1 MVIFVYRMS
10 VQDLLQQY
18 QNTPRLFQ
26 LADRLTFALPSAGSS
41 GQKIYLKNLQGSSSQ
56 FVVAAAFLHP
66 SCSQL
71 NHIIILNDAE
81 EAAYFHNTLENLTEA
96 LDIFYFPSSFKNRKN
111 YQLLNSSHVMLRTE
125 ALTKIA
131 AGGNKKVIVTYPEAL
146 FEKVVLPDTLSANII
161 LIKSG
166 DTLNVEQLLLRLSD
180 YGFERT
186 DFVYEP
192 GQFAIRGGIL
202 DIYSFGNEKPY
213 RVELFGNDVDSI
225 RIVDPET
232 QLSERKLLQ
241 VSIIPN
247 VDTQFKSEE
256 RISLFDFLPEN
267 TIVWIQDYELCKE
280 RLSESEEDL
289 QAFLRFQEELKNSFL
304 SQTTAE
310 KKAALRKEQEDQE
323 DKLIKKDITVNDFIS
338 PANLKDELTRKHL
351 VEFGYQSYLANFEIE
366 FHTKEQPAFNRK
378 FDLLINDLKSWEA
391 KKFALYIF
399 AENPK
404 QLERLRSIFDDLKA
418 EIIFNPLTV
427 SIHEGFIDE
436 DQKIVCYTDHQV
448 FQRYHKYKVK
458 QAYNKNKA
466 ITLRTLRELQPGD
479 FVTHIDHGVGI
490 FSGLQKLEVNGRLQ
504 EAVRLI
510 YKDTDI
516 LYVNI
521 NSLHKIAKY
530 TGKDGSVP
538 KVNKLGSDVWNKLK
552 EKTKVKVKEIAFDL
566 IKLYAKRKAQ
576 QGFQHTP
583 DNYMQTELEASFIYE
598 DTPDQSKAVIDV
610 KKDMESPSP
619 MDRLVCGDVGFGKTE
634 VAIRAAFKT
643 CVDGKQAAVLVPTTI
658 LAFQHFQTFSERL
671 KDFPVTVDYINRFK
685 SAKEKKETLKKL
697 EEGKIDIII
706 GTHGLLGKDVKFKDL
721 GLLVVDEEQKFGVG
735 HKEKIKTLRTAVDCL
750 TLTATPIPRTL
761 QFSLMGARDLSIMNT
776 PPPNRQPIQTEVQVY
791 NEDFIREA
799 IYFETE
805 RGGQVF
811 FIYNRIAGLPEMA
824 AIIQALCPDLS
835 IGFAHGQMEGHV
847 LEEKIFD
854 FIDRRYDVLICTNI
868 VESGVDIPN
877 VNTIIV
883 NNAHQFGLSDLHQ
896 LRGRVGRSNRKA
908 FCYLLAPPMST
919 LPNDSKKRLQTLE
932 QHSELGSGFQIAM
945 RDLDI
950 RGAGNMLGGEQS
962 GFMAEIGF
970 EMYQKIL
977 DEAIRELK
985 RTEFKELFKDEIA
998 KQDDFVAD
1006 CTIDTDLEILI
1017 PDYFVESVGERLSLY
1032 QRLDNCDTE
1041 DELLAMKKELEDRF
1055 GVLPQQVLDLF
1066 IIVRC
1071 RKLAVD
1077 LGFEKMS
1084 LKNSTLRC
1092 FFINR
1097 ADSPYFESSTFQRIM
1112 QFLQTETN
1120 KGKLKQ
1126 TGKLFLLVAH
1136 DLKGMNDMHQFLKS
1150 MHTYCFS
1157 GAAVPA

>member
-1 MVIFVYRMS
+1 
-10 VQDLLQQY
+10 
-18 QNTPRLFQ
+18 NTPRLFQ
-26 LADRLTFALPSAGSS
+26 LADRFTFAQP
-41 GQKIYLKNLQGSSSQ
+41 QKIYLKNLQGSSSQ
-56 FVVAAAFLHP
+56 FVVSAAFLHP
-66 SCSQL
+66 SCARL
-71 NHIIILNDAE
+71 NHLIILNDAE
-81 EAAYFHNTLENLTEA
+81 EAAYFHNTLENLTDA

-131 AGGNKKVIVTYPEAL
+131 AGGNKKILVTYPEAL
-146 FEKVVLPDTLSANII
+146 FEKVVLPATLSSNII
-161 LIKSG
+161 HIKSG
-166 DTLNVEQLLLRLSD
+166 DRLNVEELLLKLAD

-241 VSIIPN
+241 VTIIPN
-247 VDTQFKSEE
+247 VDTQFPDED

-267 TIVWIQDYELCKE
+267 TVFWIQDYELCKE
-280 RLSESEEDL
+280 HLADCEEDL
-289 QAFLRFQEELKNSFL
+289 QVFLRMMNESGLVSREADSDKI
-304 SQTTAE
+304 E
-310 KKAALRKEQEDQE
+310 KKNVT
-323 DKLIKKDITVNDFIS
+323 INDFIS
-338 PANLKDELTRKHL
+338 TESLKDGLTKKYL
-351 VEFGYQSYLANFEIE
+351 VEFGYQSHLADFEIE
-366 FHTKEQPAFNRK
+366 FRTKEQPAFNRQ
-378 FDLLINDLKSWEA
+378 FDFLIRDLKSWEA
-391 KKFALYIF
+391 KQFQLYIF

-404 QLERLRSIFDDLKA
+404 QLERLQSIFDDLKA
-418 EIIFNPLTV
+418 EIVFNPIST

-466 ITLRTLRELQPGD
+466 LTLRTLRELQPGD

-538 KVNKLGSDVWNKLK
+538 KVNKLGSDVWNRLK
-552 EKTKVKVKEIAFDL
+552 EKTKTKVKEIAFDL
-566 IKLYAKRKAQ
+566 IKLYAKRKTQ

-598 DTPDQSKAVIDV
+598 DTPDQSKATADV
-610 KKDMESPSP
+610 KKDMESLSP

-634 VAIRAAFKT
+634 IAIRAAFKT
-643 CVDGKQAAVLVPTTI
+643 CLDGKQAAILVPTTI
-658 LAFQHFQTFSERL
+658 LAFQHYQTFSERL

-706 GTHGLLGKDVKFKDL
+706 GTHGLLGKEVKFKDL

-776 PPPNRQPIQTEVQVY
+776 PPPNRQPIQTEVRVY

-811 FIYNRIAGLPEMA
+811 FIYNRIAGLAEMA

-835 IGFAHGQMEGHV
+835 IGFAHGQMEGHH
-847 LEEKIFD
+847 LEERILN
-854 FIDRRYDVLICTNI
+854 FIDRKYDVLVCTNI

-877 VNTIIV
+877 VNTILV

-896 LRGRVGRSNRKA
+896 LRGRVGRSNKKA

-985 RTEFKELFKDEIA
+985 RTEFKELFKEEIA
-998 KQDDFVAD
+998 KQDDFVQD

-1017 PDYFVESVGERLSLY
+1017 PDQYVESITERLSLY
-1032 QRLDNCDTE
+1032 QRLDNCETE
-1041 DELLAMKKELEDRF
+1041 EDLAAIKKEMEDRF
-1055 GVLPQQVLDLF
+1055 GALPQQVEDLF
-1066 IIVRC
+1066 ITVRC
-1071 RKLAVD
+1071 RKLAVG

-1084 LKNSTLRC
+1084 LKDDTLRC

-1097 ADSPYFESSTFQRIM
+1097 PDSPYFESNTFQKIIE
-1112 QFLQTETN
+1112 FLQTETN

-1126 TGKLFLLVAH
+1126 TGKLFILIVNNI
-1136 DLKGMNDMHQFLKS
+1136 KKMEEVQRFLKT
-1150 MHTYCFS
+1150 MH
-1157 GAAVPA
+1157 

>member
-1 MVIFVYRMS
+1 MPFMS
-10 VQDLLQQY
+10 VKDLLEQY

-26 LADRLTFALPSAGSS
+26 LADRLSFAPVRTGHPGGQS
-41 GQKIYLKNLQGSSSQ
+41 QKIYLKDLQGSSSQ

-71 NHIIILNDAE
+71 NHLIILNDAE

-111 YQLLNSSHVMLRTE
+111 YQQLNSSHVMLRTE

-131 AGGNKKVIVTYPEAL
+131 SGGNRKILVTYPEAL
-146 FEKVVLPDTLSANII
+146 FEKVVLPSTLSSNII
-161 LIKSG
+161 HIKSG
-166 DTLNVEQLLLRLSD
+166 DQLKVEELLLKFAD

-213 RVELFGNDVDSI
+213 RIELFGNDVDSI

-247 VDTQFKSEE
+247 VDTQFGSED
-256 RISLFDFLPEN
+256 RVSLFDFLPDN

-280 RLSESEEDL
+280 HLSDCEEDL
-289 QAFLRFQEELKNSFL
+289 QAFLSMINEKGTVAREIDADKIEKKNITAGDFINPDSLKEELGK
-304 SQTTAE
+304 
-310 KKAALRKEQEDQE
+310 
-323 DKLIKKDITVNDFIS
+323 
-338 PANLKDELTRKHL
+338 KHL
-351 VEFGYQSYLANFEIE
+351 VEFGYQSHLASFEIE
-366 FHTKEQPAFNRK
+366 FNTKEQPAFNRQ
-378 FDLLINDLKSWEA
+378 FDLLIRDLKSWEA
-391 KKFALYIF
+391 KKFQLYIF

-404 QLERLRSIFDDLKA
+404 QLERLQSIFDDLKA
-418 EIIFNPLTV
+418 EIVFNPVPV

-436 DQKIVCYTDHQV
+436 GQKVVCYTDHQV

-466 ITLRTLRELQPGD
+466 LTLRTLRELQPGD
-479 FVTHIDHGVGI
+479 FVTHIDHGVGV
-490 FSGLQKLEVNGRLQ
+490 FSGLQKLEINGKLQ

-530 TGKDGSVP
+530 TGKEGSVP
-538 KVNKLGSDVWNKLK
+538 KINKLGSDVWNRLK
-552 EKTKVKVKEIAFDL
+552 EKTKSKVKEIAFDL

-576 QGFQHTP
+576 QGFQHSP

-598 DTPDQSKAVIDV
+598 DTPDQGKATADV
-610 KKDMESPSP
+610 KKDMESASP
-619 MDRLVCGDVGFGKTE
+619 MDRLICGDVGFGKTE
-634 VAIRAAFKT
+634 IAIRAAFKT
-643 CVDGKQAAVLVPTTI
+643 NLEGKQAAILVPTTI

-685 SAKEKKETLKKL
+685 SAKDKKETLKKL

-706 GTHGLLGKDVKFKDL
+706 GTHGLLGKEVKFKDL

-761 QFSLMGARDLSIMNT
+761 QFSLMGARDLSIINT

-791 NEDFIREA
+791 NEDVIREA

-811 FIYNRIAGLPEMA
+811 FIYNRIAGLSEMA

-835 IGFAHGQMEGHV
+835 IGYAHGQMEGHE
-847 LEEKIFD
+847 LEKHILD
-854 FIDRRYDVLICTNI
+854 FIDKKYDVLVCTNI

-896 LRGRVGRSNRKA
+896 LRGRVGRSNKKA

-919 LPNDSKKRLQTLE
+919 LPDDSRKRLQTLE

-985 RTEFKELFKDEIA
+985 RSDFKELFKEEIA
-998 KQDDFVAD
+998 KQDDFVQD

-1017 PDYFVESVGERLSLY
+1017 PDDYVESITERLSLY
-1032 QRLDNCDTE
+1032 QRLDNCETE
-1041 DELLAMKKELEDRF
+1041 EELAAMKTELEDRF
-1055 GVLPQQVLDLF
+1055 GPLPHQVEDLF
-1066 IIVRC
+1066 VTVRC
-1071 RKLAVD
+1071 RKMAVD

-1084 LKNSTLRC
+1084 LKDNTLRC

-1097 ADSPYFESSTFQRIM
+1097 PDSPYFESVTFQKIIR
-1112 QFLQTETN
+1112 FLQTGTN
-1120 KGKLKQ
+1120 KAKLKQ
-1126 TGKLFLLVAH
+1126 AGKLFMLIGENMLS
-1136 DLKGMNDMHQFLKS
+1136 MEEMYQFLNQ
-1150 MHTYCFS
+1150 MHAFCFAGNEIS
-1157 GAAVPA
+1157 V